1 MTTIQPSDLAAERG
15 EPSYIW
21 RAGQQ
26 RRLAMIQKA
35 AGERINGRFLE
46 IGCGIGLY
54 LEYLIPLGCEVFGT
68 EYDFSRAMEAKERTE
83 SVLCAAGE
91 NLPFPDNSFDLI
103 LSNEVIE
110 HVIDDQKAV
119 QEMVRAL
126 QPGGRMIVFCP
137 NRWYP
142 VETHGI
148 YWRDKYYFGN
158 KALINY
164 LPKKLR
170 GKLAPHVRAYTRR
183 DLNKLFNGLPVRF
196 IDQQVIFGGYDN
208 IIDRFPVFGKIV
220 RAVLHWIEK
229 TPLQILGLSH
239 YWVVEKV

>member
-158 KALINY
+158 KALI
-164 LPKKLR
+164 K
-170 GKLAPHVRAYTRR
+170 
-183 DLNKLFNGLPVRF
+183 
-196 IDQQVIFGGYDN
+196 
-208 IIDRFPVFGKIV
+208 
-220 RAVLHWIEK
+220 
-229 TPLQILGLSH
+229 
-239 YWVVEKV
+239 